1 MIVARHSRDILR
13 EALLRVVLR
22 PVADDLACV
31 GDAPE
36 GAGVVRDTIED
47 LEWDTVLVGNIGRLD
62 RLAEKLLQVALADV
76 AGDVA
81 DIALARSRQ
90 FNLWPGSRFLGR
102 ANGPGIAWGG
112 TALAYGVGD
121 AIFQRFAGD
130 DSAEFGA

>member
-1 MIVARHSRDILR
+1 MAAPLVIVARHSRDILR

-22 PVADDLACV
+22 PVADDLAGV

-81 DIALARSRQ
+81 DIALAR
-90 FNLWPGSRFLGR
+90 LIEEL
-102 ANGPGIAWGG
+102 ANVDLARRNDPQQDDLQL
-112 TALAYGVGD
+112 TA
-121 AIFQRFAGD
+121 Q
-130 DSAEFGA
+130 